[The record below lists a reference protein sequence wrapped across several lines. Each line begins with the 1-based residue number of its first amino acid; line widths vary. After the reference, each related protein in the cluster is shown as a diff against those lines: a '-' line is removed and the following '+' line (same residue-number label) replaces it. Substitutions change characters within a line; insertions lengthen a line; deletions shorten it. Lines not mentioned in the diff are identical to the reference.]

1 MSILQAMFSGS
12 SALINF
18 GEAMTVIGNNLA
30 NANTTSFKSSST
42 AFQDVLIQ
50 TVGTQGSGASTQVGT
65 GVGLGAISQD
75 MTQGSFTPSASVT
88 DLSIDGKGF
97 FMVKDISLSADG
109 EVDQSGKPLDIFY
122 SRDGGFKRDVNGDL
136 INSGGLVL
144 QGWELDEDGN
154 QVAGGTDDINFTKFN
169 VADPT
174 PTTLVEASLILD
186 AGVTAKD
193 VNTVY
198 NPNDPTTYDFST
210 SVRVFDSRGSGHN
223 VELQFTKLPMAVAA
237 TVVGQN
243 GNNTIGMDLSEEA
256 NVTLTFTPIGG
267 GTAITADAVTLP
279 AGNNQVDLT
288 TLTSGTATQPILDQD
303 VRYKISYDVTP
314 TDATSTA
321 TTILTGMTGDDG
333 TAEIVGEDSDNI
345 WTWHMVVQTDELDQ
359 AQQGTGTLTALDLD
373 SDNVKAAATNAG
385 YTTGRLEFDSKG
397 KLMNEGSTP
406 ITVTFAGAETQE
418 ILFDFGDA
426 IGTNGDA
433 TNDFNKATLDLIYED
448 AVVVSDTGNTGGLG
462 TKAQNLD
469 FTSNSLKQNGFTAG
483 FLDQLSVSADG
494 TISASYTNNQT
505 KDLFQISLV
514 DFRDEGALE
523 QVGANLFAETL
534 GSGIPLVGAAET
546 GRLGSV
552 VSFSLEQSN
561 VDMSTEFVRMITI
574 QRGFQANSRI
584 VTVTDGMLEELIS
597 LKR

>member
-237 TVVGQN
+237 TAVGQN
-243 GNNTIGMDLSEEA
+243 GNNAIGMDLSEEA
-256 NVTLTFTPIGG
+256 NVTLTFTPIDG

-303 VRYKISYDVTP
+303 VRYKISYGVTP

-321 TTILTGMTGDDG
+321 TTILTGLVGDDG

-345 WTWHMVVQTDELDQ
+345 WNWHMVVQTDELDQ
-359 AQQGTGTLTALDLD
+359 TQQGTGTLTALDLD
-373 SDNVKAAATNAG
+373 SDNVKATATNAG
-385 YTTGRLEFDSKG
+385 YTAGRLEFDSKG

-406 ITVTFAGAETQE
+406 ISVAFAGAEKQE

-426 IGTNGDA
+426 IGANGDA
-433 TNDFNKATLDLIYED
+433 TNDFTKATLDLTYED
-448 AVVVSDTGNTGGLG
+448 ASVVSDTGNTGGLG

-505 KDLFQISLV
+505 KELFQISMV